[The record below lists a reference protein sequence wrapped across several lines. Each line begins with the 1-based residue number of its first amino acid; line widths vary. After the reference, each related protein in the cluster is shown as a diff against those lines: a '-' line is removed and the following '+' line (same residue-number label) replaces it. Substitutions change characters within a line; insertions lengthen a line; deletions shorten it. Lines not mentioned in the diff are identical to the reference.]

1 MTWKS
6 DETNYGPT
14 YKQADRHKQLII
26 AELTGLR
33 EILYCDSRRYRQVI
47 QILGELGQPEVEETE
62 LLYKYEDFWTET
74 GIRPW
79 NL

>member
-1 MTWKS
+1 MVTRKS
-6 DETNYGPT
+6 YE
-14 YKQADRHKQLII
+14 QRQMMI

-33 EILYCDSRRYRQVI
+33 EILYRDSLRYSQVM
-47 QILGELGQPEVEETE
+47 QILGELKRPEVEETE